1 MRLADQPGENVG
13 QMYSKYAPLETVCFT
28 HGHVTPRTSGM
39 TASDASSKSCV
50 CRQELST
57 YIQDCPPCSMIG
69 STFSVLLLTDPVC
82 LKPRGRTLHRT
93 IILKEAS

>member
-39 TASDASSKSCV
+39 TASDVSSKSCV
-50 CRQELST
+50 
-57 YIQDCPPCSMIG
+57 
-69 STFSVLLLTDPVC
+69 
-82 LKPRGRTLHRT
+82 
-93 IILKEAS
+93 